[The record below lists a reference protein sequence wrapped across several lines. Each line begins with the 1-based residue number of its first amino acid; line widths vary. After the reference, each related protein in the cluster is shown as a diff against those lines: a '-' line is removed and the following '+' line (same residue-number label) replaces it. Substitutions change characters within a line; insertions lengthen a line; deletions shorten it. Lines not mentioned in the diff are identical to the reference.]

1 MVRIPT
7 ATGASPCTRKS
18 RALGAARSLTFLRYT
33 VVLLEGVLAETLEII
48 GTVGR
53 NVFETL
59 APAFGS
65 AARSPFPRGIQI
77 VMIFEFM
84 VAEAFSFWSDHLA
97 LLSLSI
103 PPR

>member
-1 MVRIPT
+1 M
-7 ATGASPCTRKS
+7 
-18 RALGAARSLTFLRYT
+18 
-33 VVLLEGVLAETLEII
+33 LLEGVLAETLEII

-59 APAFGS
+59 TPAFGS
-65 AARSPFPRGIQI
+65 AARSPFPSRIQI